1 MLIKTVTL
9 FLIVIVALAMFGK
22 VRWIL
27 PWKKRIASE
36 KCPVCGRHRI
46 GKSPCPCGKA

>member
-9 FLIVIVALAMFGK
+9 FLVVIAVLAMFGK

-27 PWKKRIASE
+27 PWKTRLDTA
-36 KCPVCGRHRI
+36 KCSACGRHRI
-46 GKSPCPCGKA
+46 GKSACPCGRG